1 MIGTATCADNRVPEI
16 VLELF
21 LRPSGRVM
29 LFGTIATLDPFKELA
44 LGGDPCL
51 WIRWAEANDTK
62 LGDPRIEFAA
72 SEPQDEPQ
80 GMARIVARSAP
91 LETENARAVYEAVEA
106 QGAADFLLFEE
117 ASADSLS
124 PQYLHWIV
132 SFDLTRKLEA
142 FGLRAEGAPTH
153 YC

>member
-1 MIGTATCADNRVPEI
+1 
-16 VLELF
+16 
-21 LRPSGRVM
+21 M
-29 LFGTIATLDPFKELA
+29 LFGTVATLEPFKALA
-44 LGGDPCL
+44 LDGNPRL
-51 WIRWAEANDTK
+51 WIRWAEDDTG